1 MEFDKLFEQQYS
13 LPSINVK
20 ETNDE
25 FINKIAATGMIKDD
39 FKINLHKNVLTV
51 SSEKKDENEEKN
63 ENYTQREF
71 CYQTFQRSFTVPE
84 NNVASDKIT
93 ANYSDGILNITLP
106 KREEVKPRPAR
117 EIKIS

>member
-1 MEFDKLFEQQYS
+1 MLKNVPMNFNLALSAKHNFLEEYFEQILIKEKS
-13 LPSINVK
+13 L
-20 ETNDE
+20 
-25 FINKIAATGMIKDD
+25 
-39 FKINLHKNVLTV
+39 
-51 SSEKKDENEEKN
+51 SEQKYTREEKN